1 MSDPADSVLR
11 LREVRAYLGARLSSG
26 LASSAL
32 ATVVGYQVYVLT
44 GNPLALGVLGLVEAI
59 PAISLSL
66 FGGHLADRRD
76 RRSIVL
82 VTTGSLVVCGL
93 ALAAIAFEAGNS
105 GLELSAI
112 LAVIFVTGISSG
124 FSRPAL
130 SAFEAQVIPLEF
142 AATGASWSSSVSQVG
157 AIAGPALGGIAAAVV
172 GVGDT
177 YLIIAALFAVEMG
190 SIALIARKPMP
201 TPTVGEDIR
210 ESLTIGV
217 RYVMSRQ
224 ELVGSMALDL
234 FAVLFGGAIA
244 LLPIFAT
251 DILHVGPAG
260 LGVMRT
266 APSVGALLVMLV
278 ATRRPPLRR
287 AGGTLLACVA
297 GFGVSIL
304 VFAVSTNFLLSLVAL
319 FASGLTDG
327 ISMIIRSVILRVMSP
342 EELRGRIAA
351 VNWVFIGA
359 SNEIGAFE
367 SGVAASVLGTVPSV
381 IAGGFVT
388 LGVVAVVA
396 VAAPDLRRLDL
407 RRYVSGE
414 IVPTMAGVEPVALP
428 SASTGESPLA

>member
-1 MSDPADSVLR
+1 VSERSDSVLG

-32 ATVVGYQVYVLT
+32 ATVVGFQVYILT
-44 GNPLALGVLGLVEAI
+44 GSPLALGLLGLVEAI

-82 VTTGSLVVCGL
+82 ATTASLVACGL
-93 ALAAIAFEAGNS
+93 ALAAIAVES
-105 GLELSAI
+105 GDPTVELVAI

-130 SAFEAQVIPLEF
+130 SAFEAQVIPLEY

-157 AIAGPALGGIAAAVV
+157 SIAGPALGGIAAAVF
-172 GVGDT
+172 GVADT
-177 YLIIAALFAVEMG
+177 YLFIAILFAIEVG
-190 SIALIARKPMP
+190 CIALIARKPMP
-201 TPTVGEDIR
+201 EPVAEDIR
-210 ESLTIGV
+210 ESLTVGV
-217 RYVMSRQ
+217 RYVLSRQ

-234 FAVLFGGAIA
+234 FAVLFGGAVA

-278 ATRRPPLRR
+278 ATRRPPLQR
-287 AGGTLLACVA
+287 AGGTLLACVT

-304 VFAVSTNFLLSLVAL
+304 VFAVSTNFLLSLTAL
-319 FASGLTDG
+319 FMSGVTDG
-327 ISMIIRSVILRVMSP
+327 ISMVIRSVILRVMSP
-342 EELRGRIAA
+342 EEIRARVAA
-351 VNWVFIGA
+351 VNWIFIGA
-359 SNEIGAFE
+359 SNELGAFE
-367 SGVAASVLGTVPSV
+367 SGIAASVLGVVPSV
-381 IAGGFVT
+381 VAWSLVT
-388 LGVVAVVA
+388 LGVVGVVA
-396 VAAPDLRRLDL
+396 AVAPDLRRLDL

-414 IVPTMAGVEPVALP
+414 IVPTMSGVEPVALA
-428 SASTGESPLA
+428 SASTGESPLG